1 VNKNLVSDNQLLT
14 NELILAQ
21 RDLQKY
27 KSEHKTVT
35 DSLKKTEKECTE
47 QKKLIQSK
55 DGALEK
61 LRKENEELWTVVNTD
76 KYKSVRSVEQEK
88 EKVIDAKK
96 TLQEKLNG
104 LQQDYDQLKAENESL
119 QSKTTS
125 STFESDRLRERDAA
139 RETIIK
145 TLEDRVK
152 NHEAYAAKSEQLLA

>member
-1 VNKNLVSDNQLLT
+1 M
-14 NELILAQ
+14 
-21 RDLQKY
+21 
-27 KSEHKTVT
+27 
-35 DSLKKTEKECTE
+35 
-47 QKKLIQSK
+47 
-55 DGALEK
+55 
-61 LRKENEELWTVVNTD
+61 NTD
-76 KYKSVRSVEQEK
+76 KYKSVRTVEQEK

-104 LQQDYDQLKAENESL
+104 LQQEYDQLKAENESL